1 MCRNGGL
8 VSRLLAL
15 SVVLGKAEKSRIIRK
30 AKLLVR
36 TARSPS
42 SICIFTSSFDVS
54 VDASECR
61 ATIRD
66 RMLWQGRRESENV
79 DDARGSGGGGRIML
93 GGGIGTVILVVLY
106 LLLGGDPQALFNSQQ
121 VQLPESAQYDN
132 QAPRDEASKFVAVVL
147 ADTEDAWNEVFRQM
161 GREYQEPRL
170 VLFTDMIQSGCGF
183 ASGATGPFYCPQD
196 RRVYIDLGFFRQL
209 QERLGAGGD
218 FAEAYVIAHE
228 VGHHVQNLLGISDR
242 VQAARGRVSQS
253 EYNRLSV
260 RLELQADF
268 LAGVWARYTDRIK
281 HVVEAG
287 DIEEAMRAASA
298 VGDDRLQSRSRG
310 YVVPDSFTH
319 GTSEQRVRW
328 FRRGY
333 ETGDL
338 RQGDTFNAP
347 EL

>member
-1 MCRNGGL
+1 
-8 VSRLLAL
+8 
-15 SVVLGKAEKSRIIRK
+15 
-30 AKLLVR
+30 
-36 TARSPS
+36 
-42 SICIFTSSFDVS
+42 
-54 VDASECR
+54 
-61 ATIRD
+61 
-66 RMLWQGRRESENV
+66 MLWQGRRESENV
-79 DDARGSGGGGRIML
+79 EDDRGSGGGGRIVL

-121 VQLPESAQYDN
+121 AQLPQPAQYDS
-132 QAPRDEASKFVAVVL
+132 QAPHDEASKFVAVVL
-147 ADTEDAWNEVFRQM
+147 ADTEDAWHEIFRQM
-161 GREYQEPRL
+161 GREYEEPKL

-183 ASGATGPFYCPQD
+183 ASGATGPFYCPED

-209 QERLGAGGD
+209 QDRLGAGGD

-228 VGHHVQNLLGISDR
+228 VGHHVQNLLGITDR
-242 VQAARGRVSQS
+242 VQAMRRRVSES

-268 LAGVWARYTDRIK
+268 LAGVWARYADRVK

-287 DIEEAMRAASA
+287 DIEEAIRAASA
-298 VGDDRLQSRSRG
+298 VGDDRLQHRSRG

-319 GTSEQRVRW
+319 GTSDQRVRW

-333 ETGDL
+333 DTGDL
-338 RQGDTFNAP
+338 SKGDTFNAP

>member
-1 MCRNGGL
+1 
-8 VSRLLAL
+8 
-15 SVVLGKAEKSRIIRK
+15 
-30 AKLLVR
+30 
-36 TARSPS
+36 
-42 SICIFTSSFDVS
+42 
-54 VDASECR
+54 
-61 ATIRD
+61 
-66 RMLWQGRRESENV
+66 MLWQGQRESENV
-79 DDARGSGGGGRIML
+79 EDARGSGGGRLVM

-106 LLLGGDPQALFNSQQ
+106 LVLGGDPQALFNSQQ
-121 VQLPESAQYDN
+121 AQLPQSAQIDT
-132 QAPRDEASKFVAVVL
+132 QAPRDDASKFVAVVL
-147 ADTEDAWNEVFRQM
+147 ADTEDAWNAVFRQM
-161 GREYQEPRL
+161 GRNYQEPRL
-170 VLFTDMIQSGCGF
+170 VLFTDVIQSGCGF

-228 VGHHVQNLLGISDR
+228 VGHHVQKLLGITDR
-242 VQAARGRVSQS
+242 VDAARRRAS
-253 EYNRLSV
+253 EAESNRLSV

-268 LAGVWARYTDRIK
+268 LAGVWALYADRVK
-281 HVVEAG
+281 HIVEAG
-287 DIEEAMRAASA
+287 DIEEAIRAAAA

-338 RQGDTFNAP
+338 SQGDTFNAR

>member
-1 MCRNGGL
+1 
-8 VSRLLAL
+8 
-15 SVVLGKAEKSRIIRK
+15 
-30 AKLLVR
+30 
-36 TARSPS
+36 
-42 SICIFTSSFDVS
+42 
-54 VDASECR
+54 
-61 ATIRD
+61 
-66 RMLWQGRRESENV
+66 MLWQGRRESENV
-79 DDARGSGGGGRIML
+79 EDARGSGGGGRIVL
-93 GGGIGTVILVVLY
+93 GGGIGTVILVVAY

-121 VQLPESAQYDN
+121 AQLPQTAQYDSH
-132 QAPRDEASKFVAVVL
+132 APRDEASKFVAVVL

-161 GREYQEPRL
+161 GREYHEPKL

-196 RRVYIDLGFFRQL
+196 QRVYIDLGFFREL
-209 QERLGAGGD
+209 QQRLGAGGD

-228 VGHHVQNLLGISDR
+228 VGHHVQNLLGITDR
-242 VQAARGRVSQS
+242 VQAARRRIGEA
-253 EYNRLSV
+253 EYNQLSV

-268 LAGVWARYTDRIK
+268 LAGVWARYTDRVK

-287 DIEEAMRAASA
+287 DIEEAMRAAAA
-298 VGDDRLQSRSRG
+298 VGDDRLQYRSRG

-333 ETGDL
+333 ETGDI
-338 RQGDTFNAP
+338 RQGDTFNAR

>member
-1 MCRNGGL
+1 
-8 VSRLLAL
+8 
-15 SVVLGKAEKSRIIRK
+15 
-30 AKLLVR
+30 
-36 TARSPS
+36 
-42 SICIFTSSFDVS
+42 
-54 VDASECR
+54 
-61 ATIRD
+61 
-66 RMLWQGRRESENV
+66 MLWQGRRESENV
-79 DDARGSGGGGRIML
+79 EDVRGSGGGRRLVL

-121 VQLPESAQYDN
+121 AQLPQSAQFDN
-132 QAPRDEASKFVAVVL
+132 QAPRDEASKFIAVVL
-147 ADTEDAWNEVFRQM
+147 ADTEDAWNEIFRQM
-161 GREYQEPRL
+161 GREYEEPKL
-170 VLFTDMIQSGCGF
+170 VLFTDLIQSGCGF

-196 RRVYIDLGFFRQL
+196 RRVYIDLGFYRLL

-218 FAEAYVIAHE
+218 FAQAYVIAHE
-228 VGHHVQNLLGISDR
+228 VGHHVQNLLGITDR
-242 VQAARGRVSQS
+242 VQAARGRVSES
-253 EYNRLSV
+253 EYNRLSI

-268 LAGVWARYTDRIK
+268 LAGVWARYTDRVK

-287 DIEEAMRAASA
+287 DIEEAIRAASA
-298 VGDDRLQSRSRG
+298 VGDDRLQYRSRG

-333 ETGDL
+333 ETGDV

>member
-1 MCRNGGL
+1 
-8 VSRLLAL
+8 
-15 SVVLGKAEKSRIIRK
+15 
-30 AKLLVR
+30 
-36 TARSPS
+36 
-42 SICIFTSSFDVS
+42 
-54 VDASECR
+54 
-61 ATIRD
+61 
-66 RMLWQGRRESENV
+66 MLWQGRRESENV
-79 DDARGSGGGGRIML
+79 EDARGSGGGGRIVL

-121 VQLPESAQYDN
+121 AQLPQSAQFDS

-161 GREYQEPRL
+161 GRQYEEPRL
-170 VLFTDMIQSGCGF
+170 VLFTDLIQSGCGF

-228 VGHHVQNLLGISDR
+228 VGHHVQNLLGITDR

-253 EYNRLSV
+253 EYNQLSV

-268 LAGVWARYTDRIK
+268 LAGVWARYTDRVK

-319 GTSEQRVRW
+319 GTSEQRARW

-338 RQGDTFNAP
+338 SKGDTFNAP

>member
-1 MCRNGGL
+1 
-8 VSRLLAL
+8 
-15 SVVLGKAEKSRIIRK
+15 
-30 AKLLVR
+30 
-36 TARSPS
+36 
-42 SICIFTSSFDVS
+42 
-54 VDASECR
+54 
-61 ATIRD
+61 
-66 RMLWQGRRESENV
+66 MLWQGRRESENV
-79 DDARGSGGGGRIML
+79 EDARGSGGGGRIVL

-106 LLLGGDPQALFNSQQ
+106 LVLGGDPQALFNSQQ
-121 VQLPESAQYDN
+121 AQLPQSAQYDS

-147 ADTEDAWNEVFRQM
+147 ADTEDAWNEIFRQM
-161 GREYQEPRL
+161 GRQYEEPRL
-170 VLFTDMIQSGCGF
+170 VLFTDLIQSGCGF

-242 VQAARGRVSQS
+242 VQAARGRVSQA
-253 EYNRLSV
+253 EYNQLSV

-268 LAGVWARYTDRIK
+268 LAGVWARYTDRVK
-281 HVVEAG
+281 RVVEAG

-319 GTSEQRVRW
+319 GTSEQRARW

-338 RQGDTFNAP
+338 RQGDTFNARD
-347 EL
+347 L